1 MAKKK
6 ILLAEDDE
14 FLSRALEDKL
24 NKDGF
29 QPVIAL
35 DGEKALDILKSEPI
49 DLILLDLMMPVKNG
63 FDVLSEINSDEKLSK
78 IPVIVSSNLG
88 QESDIQ
94 KAKDLGADDFLIKVN
109 SNLKDIMGIIEKHLK

>member
-29 QPVIAL
+29 QPVVAL
-35 DGEKALDILKSEPI
+35 DGGKALDILKSEPI
-49 DLILLDLMMPVKNG
+49 DLVLLDLMMPVKNG
-63 FDVLSEINSDEKLSK
+63 FDVLSEIKSDEKLSK
-78 IPVIVSSNLG
+78 IPIIVSSNLG
-88 QESDIQ
+88 QDSDIQ

-109 SNLKDIMGIIEKHLK
+109 SNLKDIMVVIEKHLK